1 MNQMKRMIS
10 MLLSAS
16 LVISML
22 AGCSGGSPGKSQGG
36 GTSGSGT
43 SAEVREDLNFG
54 MTVEPISMN
63 PYMVTDSGSFLPIT
77 QVFDT
82 LILEDANGDLVPS
95 LAESW
100 VFSDDRTEITF
111 KLKDGVKFHNGET
124 MTAEDVAYSLN
135 KSAASSYAAKI
146 TGTIE
151 KAEVVGDLEVKVTL
165 KYAYEPILSCLA
177 CAPASIV
184 SKKAMEADE
193 EGFGRNPVGTGAYQF
208 VEWKNG
214 ESLSFVRFDDYFK
227 GVPAIKDLTLKI
239 YTDQNTAVYAL
250 ENGEIDV
257 LDNPPA
263 SELDNLRHSDKITLY
278 ETNSAMPVF
287 VGFNNEKGA
296 FANKELRQAV
306 SYAINRDD
314 IILGALEGNGVPL
327 YVSVSPSA
335 FGYPQDFQGTPYDV
349 EKAKELM
356 AQAGYPNGV
365 TVTLKCTESP
375 LYSKPAQIIQE
386 ELRQIGIDV
395 KIDIMEKGAFLDD
408 IYNNGDFEMCIWA
421 IISMF
426 PDADYTLYSRFHS
439 KLLGGSNNFFRCQ
452 IPELDALLD
461 QSRIESDPAQRMKII
476 EQACELIQDNAVMIP
491 LFCGLN
497 TVAADNNL
505 KGVVS
510 NSTSKYYIYDYQW

>member
-1 MNQMKRMIS
+1 MKRFVS
-10 MLLSAS
+10 LLLCVV
-16 LVISML
+16 LVFSML
-22 AGCSGGSPGKSQGG
+22 AGCADKQQKDPG
-36 GTSGSGT
+36 TT
-43 SAEVREDLNFG
+43 PTEAREDLNFG
-54 MTVEPISMN
+54 MTVEPISLN

-82 LILEDANGDLVPS
+82 LILEDENGKLVPN

-100 VFSDDRTEITF
+100 TFSDDRTEITF
-111 KLKDGVKFHNGET
+111 KIKDGVKFHNGDPL
-124 MTAEDVAYSLN
+124 TAEDVEYSIN
-135 KSAASSYAAKI
+135 KAAASSYAAKI
-146 TGTIE
+146 MGTVD
-151 KAEVVGDLEVKVTL
+151 KAEVVGDLEVKVSL

-193 EGFGRNPVGTGAYQF
+193 EGFGRNPVGTGAYKF
-208 VEWKNG
+208 VDWKNG

-227 GVPAIKDLTLKI
+227 GVPPIKDLTIKI
-239 YTDQNTAVYAL
+239 YTDQTTAAFAL
-250 ENGEIDV
+250 EAGDIDV

-263 SELDNLRHSDKITLY
+263 SELGNLRNSDKITLY

-287 VGFNNEKGA
+287 IGFNNADGP
-296 FANKELRQAV
+296 FANVKLRQAV
-306 SYAINRDD
+306 AYAINRDD

-327 YVSVSPSA
+327 YVPISPSA
-335 FGYPQDFQGTPYDV
+335 FGYPESFDNTPYDV
-349 EKAKELM
+349 EKAKALVAE
-356 AQAGYPNGV
+356 AGYPDGI
-365 TVTLKCTESP
+365 TVTLKCTESV
-375 LYSKPAQIIQE
+375 LYNRPAQIIQE
-386 ELRQIGIDV
+386 ELRQIGITVDLDV
-395 KIDIMEKGAFLDD
+395 MEKGAFLDD
-408 IYNNGDFEMCIWA
+408 IYNKGSFEMCVWA

-426 PDADYTLYSRFHS
+426 PDADYTIYSRFHS

-461 QSRIESDPAQRMKII
+461 KSRTESDPEARKAVIK
-476 EQACELIQDNAVMIP
+476 EVCEIVQDNAIMIP

-510 NSTSKYYIYDYQW
+510 NSTSRYYIFNYHW